1 MKLVDAELL
10 EKVSKINK
18 EINAIWLWYI
28 KQFEYSDDLEFNLNE
43 AMFLLD
49 GIIYELEN
57 KKDDDD

>member
-10 EKVSKINK
+10 EKVSKVNK
-18 EINAIWLWYI
+18 EINTIWLWYI

-43 AMFLLD
+43 VMLLLD

>member
-10 EKVSKINK
+10 EKVSKVNK

-43 AMFLLD
+43 AMLLLD

-57 KKDDDD
+57 KKDEDG